1 MAARWIE
8 QLLNPACYPHPVGR
22 IELIETHISWVLL
35 TGDRAYKV
43 KKPVNFGFV
52 DFSTLDKRQY
62 YCAEELRL
70 NRRFALP
77 LYQGVIAI
85 TGSPQAPRIGGE
97 GEPFEYA
104 VVMRQFDQAA
114 LLDRQLAAGHFNLEE
129 AFRLGVVI
137 ANQHRLIEVAGADSR
152 YGGAAAVMAP
162 VRENFAQLRPR
173 LEDPGDSA
181 RLLRLERWSQREGER
196 LVEHFEARRV
206 AGHVRECHGDL
217 HLGNIARIDGEF
229 MLFDCLEF
237 NAELR
242 FIDVMSELSFLTMD
256 LADRGR
262 PALANGVLN
271 GYLEQSGDY
280 DGLLLFNFYQVYRA
294 LVRAKVALLR
304 AGQLTGE
311 ARQQVQRQGGHYL
324 ALAESF
330 TAPRRAWLGL
340 AHGVSGT
347 GKSRLSLDIAS
358 HTGAIRL
365 RSDAERKRLHGMD
378 LTARGGA
385 AAGLY
390 STEASRRTFER
401 LAALTRTILSAGFAV
416 IVDAT
421 FLHRRQRALFSAI
434 ATELG
439 VARIILSITAEFST
453 LVSRLNARAQD
464 PREVSDADLTV
475 LENQL
480 RTQEPLTADELREAI
495 VLRAEQLPASSELAR
510 KIERRAAQL
519 R

>member
-22 IELIETHISWVLL
+22 IELIETHISWVIL
-35 TGDRAYKV
+35 TGDYAYKI

-52 DFSTLDKRQY
+52 DFSTLDKRQH
-62 YCAEELRL
+62 YCEEELRL
-70 NRRFALP
+70 NRRFAPP

-85 TGSPQAPRIGGE
+85 TGSPQAPRIGGQD
-97 GEPFEYA
+97 EPFDYA

-114 LLDRQLAAGHFNLEE
+114 LLDRQLAAGHFSLED
-129 AFRLGVVI
+129 AFRLGVVL
-137 ANQHRLIEVAGADSR
+137 ADQHRLVAVAGTDSP
-152 YGGAAAVMAP
+152 YGSAEAVMAP
-162 VRENFAQLRPR
+162 VRENFDHLRPR
-173 LEDPGDSA
+173 LDDPADSA
-181 RLLRLERWSQREGER
+181 LLLRLERWSHGEGQRLAER
-196 LVEHFEARRV
+196 FSARRA
-206 AGHVRECHGDL
+206 AGCVRECHGDL
-217 HLGNIARIDGEF
+217 HLANIARIDGEF

-242 FIDVMSELSFLTMD
+242 FIDIQSELAFVAMD

-262 PALANGVLN
+262 PDLANGVVN

-280 DGLLLFNFYQVYRA
+280 EGLPLFNYYRVYRA

-304 AGQLTGE
+304 AEQLTE
-311 ARQQVQRQGGHYL
+311 PARRQARRQGSHYL
-324 ALAESF
+324 LLAAQF
-330 TAPRRAWLGL
+330 TEPRRPWLGL

-347 GKSRLSLDIAS
+347 GKSRLALDIAS

-365 RSDAERKRLHGMD
+365 RSDAERKRLHGLD
-378 LTARGGA
+378 LTARGGG

-390 STEASRRTFER
+390 SAEATRHTFER
-401 LAALTRTILSAGFAV
+401 LAELARAILTAGFAV

-421 FLHRRQRALFSAI
+421 FLHRPQRAAFAAI
-434 ATELG
+434 ATELA
-439 VARIILSITAEFST
+439 VARIILSITAEFAT

-464 PREVSDADLTV
+464 PREVSDADLAV

-480 RTQEPLTADELREAI
+480 RTQEPLTAAERIETIALSAERLPVIAELVRE
-495 VLRAEQLPASSELAR
+495 
-510 KIERRAAQL
+510 IERRARQWP
-519 R
+519 